1 MGIDMKACVFF
12 GHAQQ
17 NYDNEYGKIE
27 GVIEHLIKE
36 KGVVQFYS
44 GGRGAFDAICSNIV
58 ASLKKRYP
66 HIKSTLVYSYLPQ
79 KKEEFLPEKYD
90 DSVYLLEERVP
101 PKYAIVKTNEA
112 MIDCC
117 DFVVTAVQRSW
128 GGAAKAYHYAKR
140 KQKNII
146 NIYQYEPI

>member
-1 MGIDMKACVFF
+1 MMYNFHILIDVGIDMKACVFF

-58 ASLKKRYP
+58 ASLKKAV
-66 HIKSTLVYSYLPQ
+66 SSY
-79 KKEEFLPEKYD
+79 KKYVGVFLFTAKKG
-90 DSVYLLEERVP
+90 RVF
-101 PKYAIVKTNEA
+101 T
-112 MIDCC
+112 
-117 DFVVTAVQRSW
+117 
-128 GGAAKAYHYAKR
+128 
-140 KQKNII
+140 
-146 NIYQYEPI
+146 